1 MSGRNPIQVDTYGE
15 EPVVTSQ
22 NQYPRNVS
30 LSKLLCACGVTL
42 CAIIII
48 ITMAT
53 SNPDHHPAF
62 WNIMAITSIIST
74 IVTIVIWNRL
84 RLRGIN
90 SIAYIVSDVA
100 IKPKILFLW
109 IFGFARILS
118 SALQLA
124 TSFHCIQQSA
134 TQLFPGEF
142 VLSTLTS
149 FSDIAF
155 VISQLSFLSSY
166 STCKL
171 KKDTIVN
178 FGLSTIILTHIVQW
192 FRALFSTLSKNDLIN
207 NSMAKDTN
215 HTSCLNSN
223 DFKSLMESISPYTEP
238 MSTEYSL
245 LAVGIVLRLLPS
257 SNDGDVSPASIDKH
271 TIHLWSESQND
282 QEENTSLL
290 PVLGPYNSRAVQ
302 RYNSCQC
309 DSSLRENITI
319 SAQLQVPSFYR
330 CLLAAFLTCLPIL
343 IALILNASYESD
355 IQLSVGVIQFFFKGE
370 LTVLV
375 SLNFYLWYT
384 QFKRQNVYSDTYDGK
399 IILLLSTSGMLL
411 YSTFGLIAGSVH
423 VVDDRGLSYIA
434 TFLILQKLLEMFVVV
449 CQTSLIIKAQN
460 LHVHNLNPEPKYIS
474 ADKMFYMFFLIR
486 VIMWIADSYIGKNTR
501 KIMPIE
507 TEVYGDKYWKTIN
520 DMLYPVTMFYL
531 FHTSIDFYQLY
542 KKYEGLY
549 M

>member
-1 MSGRNPIQVDTYGE
+1 MSGRNPLQVDAFGE
-15 EPVVTSQ
+15 ESVMSQ
-22 NQYPRNVS
+22 KQYPRNVS
-30 LSKLLCACGVTL
+30 LSKILCACGVTI

-48 ITMAT
+48 IAMAT
-53 SNPDHHPAF
+53 SNPDHHPAV

-74 IVTIVIWNRL
+74 IVNIVIWNRL
-84 RLRGIN
+84 RMRGIN
-90 SIAYIVSDVA
+90 CIAYIVSDVA

-109 IFGFARILS
+109 MFGFARILS

-124 TSFHCIQQSA
+124 TGFHCIQQSA
-134 TQLFPGEF
+134 IQLFPGEF
-142 VLSTLTS
+142 VLSILTS

-155 VISQLSFLSSY
+155 VISQLGFLSSY

-171 KKDTIVN
+171 KKDTIVI
-178 FGLSTIILTHIVQW
+178 FGLSMIILTHIVQW
-192 FRALFSTLSKNDLIN
+192 FRTLFSTLSKNDLIN
-207 NSMAKDTN
+207 NSLENDTN

-223 DFKSLMESISPYTEP
+223 DFKSLMENISPYTEP

-245 LAVGIVLRLLPS
+245 LAVGIILRLLPS
-257 SNDGDVSPASIDKH
+257 SNDGHVSPTSIDKQ
-271 TIHLWSESQND
+271 TIHQWSESQND
-282 QEENTSLL
+282 QEENTPLL
-290 PVLGPYNSRAVQ
+290 PVLGSPSSRAVQ
-302 RYNSCQC
+302 RYNSCRS
-309 DSSLRENITI
+309 DSSLRENIII
-319 SAQLQVPSFYR
+319 STQLQVPSFYR

-343 IALILNASYESD
+343 IAVILNASYESD
-355 IQLSVGVIQFFFKGE
+355 IQLSVGVIQFFFKAE
-370 LTVLV
+370 LAVLV

-384 QFKRQNVYSDTYDGK
+384 QFKRQNVYNDKYDGK
-399 IILLLSTSGMLL
+399 IILMLSTIGTLL
-411 YSTFGLIAGSVH
+411 HMTFGLIAGSV
-423 VVDDRGLSYIA
+423 VEDRELSYIA
-434 TFLILQKLLEMFVVV
+434 TFLILQKLLEMFVIV

-460 LHVHNLNPEPKYIS
+460 LHVHHLNPEPKYIS

-507 TEVYGDKYWKTIN
+507 TDVYGDKYWKTIN
-520 DMLYPVTMFYL
+520 DMLYPVIMFYL

>member
-1 MSGRNPIQVDTYGE
+1 MSGRNPIQVDAFAE
-15 EPVVTSQ
+15 ESLMSP

-30 LSKLLCACGVTL
+30 LSKILSASGVTI

-48 ITMAT
+48 VTMAT
-53 SNPDHHPAF
+53 SNPDHHPAV
-62 WNIMAITSIIST
+62 WNIMAVTSIIST

-84 RLRGIN
+84 RMRGIN

-109 IFGFARILS
+109 MFGFARMLS

-124 TSFHCIQQSA
+124 TGFHCIQLSA
-134 TQLFPGEF
+134 IQLFPGEF

-155 VISQLSFLSSY
+155 VISQLGFLSSY

-192 FRALFSTLSKNDLIN
+192 FRTLFSTLSKNDLIST
-207 NSMAKDTN
+207 SMTNDTN

-223 DFKSLMESISPYTEP
+223 EFKSLMENISPYIEP

-257 SNDGDVSPASIDKH
+257 SSDGHVSPTSTDKQ
-271 TIHLWSESQND
+271 TIHRWSESQNGP
-282 QEENTSLL
+282 EERTSLL
-290 PVLGPYNSRAVQ
+290 PVLGLSSSRTVQ

-309 DSSLRENITI
+309 DSSLRENLSI
-319 SAQLQVPSFYR
+319 SVQLQVPSFYR

-343 IALILNASYESD
+343 IAVILNASCGSD
-355 IQLSVGVIQFFFKGE
+355 IQLSVGVIQFIFKAE
-370 LTVLV
+370 LAVLV

-384 QFKRQNVYSDTYDGK
+384 QFKRQNVYSDKYDGK
-399 IILLLSTSGMLL
+399 IILLLSTAGMLL
-411 YSTFGLIAGSVH
+411 YSTFGLIAGSVI
-423 VVDDRGLSYIA
+423 DDRGLSYIA
-434 TFLILQKLLEMFVVV
+434 TFLILQKLLELFVVV
-449 CQTSLIIKAQN
+449 CQTSFIIKAQN
-460 LHVHNLNPEPKYIS
+460 LHVQNLNPEPKYIS

-486 VIMWIADSYIGKNTR
+486 VIMWVADSYIGKNTQ

-549 M
+549 T